1 MAGGDENNQS
11 TAYAVQSRGHFWWDD
26 ELAPDRHHLPL
37 SAVTGELKI
46 THEGRVTVQ
55 LDATLPRQPREPF
68 HISGRADFE
77 ALRARRIRGVLRGS
91 GRGVL
96 LLDLGTAGAVHSS
109 YAVSTEGFSA
119 AQCLISE
126 SQFDGRLKQPAFT
139 YIDADL
145 KGFEDWLWSR
155 ALHIKYGRRL
165 STARYRRPKRITYRL
180 QTGRLTLEQHLIGS
194 SQGHT
199 DITWSERAYLRF
211 RPDKALGMD
220 AASEWHRWLHDFMI
234 LMTDSDYWLEWPRG
248 RWGKYDCA
256 LYFGRVASKT
266 AERPHLHECPTNFP
280 RISESFGTLF
290 EKWLSVRNT
299 YGPGV
304 YLYLSTRRGRQLY
317 TENQFITLISGLE
330 SFHRTKYGDVPSQRA
345 MAKLEKIV
353 SQIADEKDKT
363 WVTNRLAYTTLPNL
377 ENRIFEA
384 VNALSLGFDKRRLRA
399 FAEDCAKLR
408 NDLAHYG
415 GNRSKTTGYSKFVT
429 SVMKKNN
436 ALGPLCHALALTE
449 IGLDA
454 ATVRK
459 WTVDGPPAFRR
470 RWYFAEVGLMDHA
483 DPNWRS
489 PAATTTS

>member
-1 MAGGDENNQS
+1 MVDDEIKQP
-11 TAYAVQSRGHFWWDD
+11 TAAYAVQSRGHFWWDD
-26 ELAPDRHHLPL
+26 ELVPDRHHLPL

-46 THEGRVTVQ
+46 TPEGRVTVQ

-68 HISGRADFE
+68 HVDSRTEFE
-77 ALRARRIRGVLRGS
+77 ALRARRVRGVLRGS

-96 LLDLGTAGAVHSS
+96 LFDLAQAGAVHSS

-126 SQFDGRLKQPAFT
+126 SQFDGRLKHPVFT

-145 KGFEDWLWSR
+145 TGFEEWLWSR
-155 ALHIKYGRRL
+155 ALQIKYRRRL
-165 STARYRRPKRITYRL
+165 ATARYRRPKLISYQL
-180 QTGRLTLEQHLIGS
+180 QTGRLTLEQHLNGT

-199 DITWSERAYLRF
+199 DITWSEKAYLRF
-211 RPDKALGMD
+211 RPGKAFSMD
-220 AASEWHRWLHDFMI
+220 AAIEWHRWLQDLMI
-234 LMTDSDYWLEWPRG
+234 LLTDSDYCLEWPRV
-248 RWGKYDCA
+248 RWGKHDCT
-256 LYFGRVASKT
+256 LYFWRVASKT
-266 AERPHLHECPTNFP
+266 AERPHLHESPTNFP
-280 RISESFGTLF
+280 KISESFGTLF
-290 EKWLSVRNT
+290 EKWLAVRDT

-304 YLYLSTRRGRQLY
+304 YLYLSTRRGRELY

-330 SFHRTKYGDVPSQRA
+330 SFHRTKYGDVQSQRA
-345 MAKLEKIV
+345 IAKLDKIV
-353 SQIADEKDKT
+353 GQIADEKDKT

-384 VNALSLGFDKRRLRA
+384 VEALSLGFEKKRLRA

-415 GNRSKTTGYSKFVT
+415 GNRSKTTGYSDFVT

-449 IGLDA
+449 IGLDPA
-454 ATVRK
+454 AVRT